1 MTGTNEDFI
10 ATFEALAAEVNRRA
24 GRPDS
29 RQFEVAEACA
39 RHPGLARHRGLLNCI
54 RELRNILQHP
64 QHRAPGPAF
73 QVSEAFLDE
82 SRKLLRRLQDPP
94 TAMKL
99 GVARAQIRTAAP
111 DERLGALAAE
121 MKRKGFSHLPI
132 LDDHGAVIGVFNE
145 AAVFE
150 HLWVG
155 TEAIVGRDMPL
166 SDILDYCR
174 LDAGHTESF
183 HFVDPRMPLEEVVQK
198 FVALDTPATRVGALF
213 VTASGRR
220 TETLQRMIT
229 PWDVL
234 AVGRD

>member
-1 MTGTNEDFI
+1 MTRTNEDFI
-10 ATFEALAAEVNRRA
+10 STFEALSVEMSRLA

-29 RQFEVAEACA
+29 RQFEIEEACA
-39 RHPGLARHRGLLNCI
+39 RHPGLARYRALLRYI
-54 RELRNILQHP
+54 RDVRNALQHP

-73 QVSEAFLDE
+73 QVSEAFLAETRD
-82 SRKLLRRLQDPP
+82 LLRRLQDPP

-99 GVARAQIRTAAP
+99 GVSRAQIRTAAP
-111 DERLGALAAE
+111 DERLGDLATE
-121 MKRKGFSHLPI
+121 MKRRGFSHLPI
-132 LDDHGAVIGVFNE
+132 LDDRGAVIGVFNE

-155 TEAIVGRDMPL
+155 TEAIVSRDMPL
-166 SDILDYCR
+166 SDILEHCR

-183 HFVDPRMPLEEVVQK
+183 HFVDPRTPLEKVVER

-213 VTASGRR
+213 VTASGKR

-234 AVGRD
+234 GVGRD